1 MRPQNATVFMRP
13 GGGHAVLAD
22 FSHSQPDSQVAVS
35 KRGLIWDQFL
45 ELSAKVEF
53 MTIALSNH

>member
-1 MRPQNATVFMRP
+1 MRP

-22 FSHSQPDSQVAVS
+22 FDHSQPDLQVTVA
-35 KRGLIWDQFL
+35 KTDLIWDQFL

-53 MTIALSNH
+53 MTNHI